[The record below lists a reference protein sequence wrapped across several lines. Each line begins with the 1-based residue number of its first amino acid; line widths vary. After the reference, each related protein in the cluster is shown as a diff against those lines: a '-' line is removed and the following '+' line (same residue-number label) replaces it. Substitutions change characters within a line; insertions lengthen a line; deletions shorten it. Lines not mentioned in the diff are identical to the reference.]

1 MGGPAA
7 QRSRRTTALTCA
19 AMSVVL
25 LAGTLMIWSMS
36 VTLEWGTAFGHGG
49 SIAVVAATLVL
60 LPVAALADL
69 AGAGRGVAAA
79 TAALLALGLAATG
92 VLACAD
98 LFDGSATAILVVTA
112 AVLGLPLLADLPR
125 ATVRRKG
132 NPR

>member
-7 QRSRRTTALTCA
+7 ERSRRTTALTCA

-36 VTLEWGTAFGHGG
+36 ATLKWGTAFGHSG
-49 SIAVVAATLVL
+49 SVAIVVATLVL
-60 LPVAALADL
+60 LLVAAVADL
-69 AGAGRGVAAA
+69 TAAGRGVAMA

-92 VLACAD
+92 VLALTD
-98 LFDGSATAILVVTA
+98 LFDSSGTAIVVVTA
-112 AVLGLPLLADLPR
+112 VVLGVPLLADLPR
-125 ATVRRKG
+125 ATARRKG